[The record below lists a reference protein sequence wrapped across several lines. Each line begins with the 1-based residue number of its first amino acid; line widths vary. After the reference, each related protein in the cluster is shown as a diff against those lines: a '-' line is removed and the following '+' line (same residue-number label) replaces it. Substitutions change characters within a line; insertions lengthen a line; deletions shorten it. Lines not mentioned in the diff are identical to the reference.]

1 MVDNEEKDSFKF
13 LSFPF
18 FDIGFSQ
25 VSDIKMD
32 LFESLEGVILVMI
45 LFVLEVEQILQVFG
59 ENGAES
65 LILLRVDFLHIF

>member
-13 LSFPF
+13 LSLPF

-32 LFESLEGVILVMI
+32 LFKSLEGVILVMI

-65 LILLRVDFLHIF
+65 LVFLRVDFLHIF

>member
-1 MVDNEEKDSFKF
+1 MVDNEEKDSFEF

-18 FDIGFSQ
+18 SDIGFSK

-32 LFESLEGVILVMI
+32 LFESLEGVIMVMI
-45 LFVLEVEQILQVFG
+45 LSVLEVEEILQVFG